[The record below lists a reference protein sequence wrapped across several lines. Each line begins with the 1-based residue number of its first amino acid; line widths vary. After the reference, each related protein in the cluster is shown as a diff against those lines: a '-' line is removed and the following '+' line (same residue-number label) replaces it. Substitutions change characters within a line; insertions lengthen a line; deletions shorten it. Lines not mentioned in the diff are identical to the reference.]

1 MNKSATFRFLIFGL
15 VMGLLANA
23 LFSLP
28 SFAEEDEPFD
38 VNDLYNAELSLD
50 QHIELYHEQMNLIF
64 NQTIAQLIP
73 FLSANKDLANE
84 EIRKKVLE
92 RITVPE
98 DLPDEEVLNFCLNR
112 GENMNLSTYCLALR
126 ADDLYENYR
135 AALSFR
141 REDLSGS
148 AQVDGLSP
156 TQTQTETFDNIYD
169 QSRRIDREL
178 VDAKKAFEASITVYQ
193 ELQTAFPLH
202 MQFED
207 MKDAL
212 IKYRDRLVEIR
223 KKVDEFPHRFTNS
236 TSDAC
241 K

>member
-1 MNKSATFRFLIFGL
+1 MKNSPIFRFLIFGL
-15 VMGLLANA
+15 VMGLLANV
-23 LFSLP
+23 LFPLS

-38 VNDLYNAELSLD
+38 INDLYNAELTLD
-50 QHIELYHEQMNLIF
+50 EQTSLYHEQMNLTF
-64 NQTIAQLIP
+64 NQTIAQLIQ
-73 FLSANKDLANE
+73 FLSANKDLGNE

-112 GENMNLSTYCLALR
+112 EENMNLSTYCLALR

-141 REDLSGS
+141 REDLVGPTC
-148 AQVDGLSP
+148 DLSDP
-156 TQTQTETFDNIYD
+156 NLTQADLLHCGDSERI
-169 QSRRIDREL
+169 RIDREL
-178 VDAKKAFEASITVYQ
+178 VDAKKAFEASLTAYQ

-223 KKVDEFPHRFTNS
+223 KKVDEFPSRFINS
-236 TSDAC
+236 TSDSC